1 MKDKTLKD
9 EVIQEL
15 KKKGYNAMVDEASVG
30 GKELGF
36 NREGVD
42 PLIIFEGNDSL
53 IKNETRSIS
62 NKEQTEATNRYSKW
76 FNTTNADEQYNLL
89 TALGINKW

>member
-15 KKKGYNAMVDEASVG
+15 KNKGYNAMVDEASVG

-36 NREGVD
+36 RREGVD

-53 IKNETRSIS
+53 TKNGTRSIS
-62 NKEQTEATNRYSKW
+62 TKEQSKATKRYDEW
-76 FNTTNADEQYNLL
+76 HDYADSAEKDELL
-89 TALGINKW
+89 TKLGMNKW